1 MVSKVINISLPE
13 ELLREIDDVAA
24 QEHRTRSELLRESAR
39 RYIRLRQ
46 EWREIQSV
54 VADRAQK
61 AGIRSEQDVE
71 DLIDSLP
78 E

>member
-1 MVSKVINISLPE
+1 MATKVINISLPE
-13 ELLREIDDVAA
+13 ELLREIDEVAA
-24 QEHRTRSELLRESAR
+24 LEHRTRSELLRESAR

-54 VADRAQK
+54 VAERAK
-61 AGIRSEQDVE
+61 EAGIRTEQDVE